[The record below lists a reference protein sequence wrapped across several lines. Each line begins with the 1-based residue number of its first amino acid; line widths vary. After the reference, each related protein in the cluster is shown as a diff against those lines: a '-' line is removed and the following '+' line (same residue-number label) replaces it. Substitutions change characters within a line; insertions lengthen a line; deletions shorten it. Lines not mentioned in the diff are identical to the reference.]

1 LLMNKELSLGI
12 LISLFFHFLIVVL
25 LPGLPRPELK
35 KPDYIE
41 VDVFQWKGVVS
52 AKEAKK
58 DVIQEVKEEPK
69 TKVKQIA
76 VKKAKEEPKVELKQ
90 VALEKV
96 KKMTVEKVKTDVGEK
111 VAEKPVKRSFTYL
124 QPFYKKAEVFGTQRV
139 VKNLV
144 ETELPA
150 LKETNAQKIE
160 IEKKFVLPKQQI
172 VEELSGKAEDM
183 DKGTPLIEDSVKL
196 EKKAPAE
203 MFSMKEMDKKELIEK
218 EIAEQIKGKDSE
230 SVFHIR
236 GPVSKRRQ
244 VVYKPSLPKT
254 ARAEGEIELKFWVLP
269 DGTVG
274 RIVPLKRGDPFLE
287 EEAIRYLKKW
297 KFNPLDKTQG
307 EEWGIIPIRFVLK

>member
-1 LLMNKELSLGI
+1 MNKELTSGI
-12 LISLFFHFLIVVL
+12 LLSLFFHLLVVVL
-25 LPGLPRPELK
+25 LPGLPKPELK

-41 VDVFQWKGVVS
+41 VDVFQWKEVVS
-52 AKEAKK
+52 VKEAKR
-58 DVIQEVKEEPK
+58 DVIYEAKEEPK

-76 VKKAKEEPKVELKQ
+76 VEKAKEEPEVELKE
-90 VALEKV
+90 VASEKV
-96 KKMTVEKVKTDVGEK
+96 KKMTVEKVKTDVEEK
-111 VAEKPVKRSFTYL
+111 VAEKPVKRSFTHL

-150 LKETNAQKIE
+150 LKEPDAKKIE

-172 VEELSGKAEDM
+172 VEELSGKAKDM
-183 DKGTPLIEDSVKL
+183 DKGAPLIEDTMKL
-196 EKKAPAE
+196 EKKSPAE

-218 EIAEQIKGKDSE
+218 EMAEKIKGEDSQSAFE
-230 SVFHIR
+230 IR

-254 ARAEGEIELKFWVLP
+254 APAEGEIELKFWVLP

-274 RIVPLKRGDPFLE
+274 RIVPVKRGDPFLE

-297 KFNPLDKTQG
+297 KFNPLDKAQG